1 MSVSSPFNI
10 MATATGTGSASAITF
25 SSIPQTYKSLV
36 IIGQVKSVLATG
48 NDGFYVKVNGDT
60 TTAHY
65 SGKSTYNFNG
75 TNYYQDYYSSYSGW
89 YVTGVPSTGWYADK
103 LGWIELTFPNYT
115 QSSGWQLMQAETGV
129 QNTNNVEAILTQA
142 SGAYTNS
149 TPAALTE
156 LTLTLFSGYWTT
168 DSNITMYGLG

>member
-10 MATATGTGSASAITF
+10 MATATGTGSSGAITF

-36 IIGQVKSVLATG
+36 IIGQVASTIGSG
-48 NDGFYVKVNGDT
+48 NDGFYVKVNADAT
-60 TTAHY
+60 TSHY
-65 SGKSTYNFNG
+65 SGKSCYNYNG
-75 TNYYQDYYSSYSGW
+75 TNYYQDYYNSYAGW
-89 YVTGVPSTGWYADK
+89 YVTGVPSATAYADK

-129 QNTNNVEAILTQA
+129 QNTNNTEAIFTQA
-142 SGAYTNS
+142 NGAYTNS

-156 LTLTLFSGYWTT
+156 LTLTLFTANWTT
-168 DSNITMYGLG
+168 NSNITMYGLG